1 MKDIIDENGGM
12 ESISAN
18 LLPRNPQQ
26 VRNLKRKL
34 SEEKKDEMSDTLH
47 MYDTHTDNFI
57 RKVDITPD
65 LVVVLASNQ
74 HICDLERFC
83 TKNPFSILGIDPTF
97 HFSNFDVTV
106 TTYGHQMLE
115 ENTPG
120 KHMLNRHPVFVGP
133 VCIHKKKDTQ
143 SYYNFLSTL
152 VAKNNELRKMKAI
165 GTDGETA
172 LSNAVLMAFENV
184 FHLRC
189 FNHVNNNVKN
199 KLKDIGVSKTD
210 KSRILTDIFGST
222 GDISL
227 KMTGLTFTHAEFDQ
241 KLDQLKLKW
250 ENAVAGL

>member
-1 MKDIIDENGGM
+1 M

-26 VRNLKRKL
+26 VRNQKRKL
-34 SEEKKDEMSDTLH
+34 SDILH
-47 MYDTHTDNFI
+47 MYDIRTDNFI
-57 RKVDITPD
+57 RKVDIRPD

-74 HICDLERFC
+74 QICDLERFC

-97 HFSNFDVTV
+97 HFGDFDVTV

-120 KHMLNRHPVFVGP
+120 KHMLNRHPFFVGP

-143 SYYNFLSTL
+143 SYYNFLSTR

-172 LSNAVLMAFENV
+172 LSNALLMAFENA

-189 FNHVNNNVKN
+189 FNHVNKNIKN

-210 KSRILTDIFGST
+210 KSRIFTDIFGST

>member
-1 MKDIIDENGGM
+1 LKDIIDDNGGM

-26 VRNLKRKL
+26 VRNQKRKL
-34 SEEKKDEMSDTLH
+34 SDILH
-47 MYDTHTDNFI
+47 MYDIRTDNFI
-57 RKVDITPD
+57 RKVDIRPD

-74 HICDLERFC
+74 QICDLERFC

-97 HFSNFDVTV
+97 HFGDFDVTV

-120 KHMLNRHPVFVGP
+120 KHMLNRHPFFVGP

-143 SYYNFLSTL
+143 SYYNFLSTR

-172 LSNAVLMAFENV
+172 LSNALLMAFENA

-189 FNHVNNNVKN
+189 FNHVNKNIKN

-210 KSRILTDIFGST
+210 KSRIFTDIFGST